1 MRPTFWI
8 VLLSFCL
15 TGCSEMRV
23 IGNAAMRELRADAVA
38 VNWSKTVPA
47 AMEVAKSEVKVRSF
61 SAFRRTQLANKTQT
75 KGLWEKHGS

>member
-15 TGCSEMRV
+15 TGCSEMQV
-23 IGNAAMRELRADAVA
+23 IGSAALRELRADAVA
-38 VNWSKTVPA
+38 VNWSRTVPA
-47 AMEVAKSEVKVRSF
+47 AIEVAKPEARVKSF
-61 SAFRRTQLANKTQT
+61 SAFRRTQLANKAQT

>member
-1 MRPTFWI
+1 MRPTFWV

-23 IGNAAMRELRADAVA
+23 IGSAALRELRADAVA
-38 VNWSKTVPA
+38 VNWTKTVPA
-47 AMEVAKSEVKVRSF
+47 AIEVAKPEAKVRTF
-61 SAFRRTQLANKTQT
+61 SAFRSSQLPNKTQT

>member
-1 MRPTFWI
+1 MKPTYWI

-23 IGNAAMRELRADAVA
+23 IGSAAMRELRADAVA
-38 VNWSKTVPA
+38 VNWTKTVTA
-47 AMEVAKSEVKVRSF
+47 AMDVAKPEAKVKSF
-61 SAFRRTQLANKTQT
+61 SAFRKTQLANKTQT